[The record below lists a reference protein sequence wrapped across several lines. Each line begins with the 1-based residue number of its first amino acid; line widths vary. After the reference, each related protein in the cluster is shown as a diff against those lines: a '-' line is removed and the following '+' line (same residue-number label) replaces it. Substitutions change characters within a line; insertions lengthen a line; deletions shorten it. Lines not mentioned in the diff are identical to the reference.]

1 MTRAGTQRKYRGK
14 IHCRVPPAVESSVS
28 SVSLPLGLHPS
39 PHVLAKVRGHVE
51 KMGEVEPVDGVINGV
66 NGVLVIHCLLRHRVH
81 LLDKGRYL
89 QEMMNRHLARHP

>member
-1 MTRAGTQRKYRGK
+1 MTRAGTRRKYREK

-51 KMGEVEPVDGVINGV
+51 KMGEVEPGV
-66 NGVLVIHCLLRHRVH
+66 NSVLVIPCLLRHRVH